1 MTGSRPPADDP
12 LGLVADIGG
21 TNARFAL
28 VDPSGRLHDRLTL
41 ASADYARL
49 EDALDDY
56 AVRVPAA
63 RTVRRA
69 VIALAAPVTGRT
81 GRMTNG
87 RWLVDAGALEADGR
101 FARVD
106 LVNDFAAIA
115 WGLPGLLAGHAEPV
129 GTPVAPVTRIAPVA
143 VLGPGTGLGVAARL
157 PGRPPTVLATEA
169 GHVSFA
175 AETAREHA
183 LAAELA
189 ESHGRVSVERL
200 VSGPGLATLY
210 RHLGGDR
217 RRRPAEIS
225 RAAIAGDDP
234 RAREAAG
241 WFLDLLAR
249 FAGDMALALGAWSG
263 VALTGGVWQAL
274 RPLVDGDRFRRLF
287 AAKGRYRALLETVP
301 IHAITHPD
309 PGLFG
314 AIALLRTDGPGNGTE
329 PITRMQGAGT

>member
-1 MTGSRPPADDP
+1 MTIARMEEVYAP

-28 VDPSGRLHDRLTL
+28 IDSNGALQDRLTL
-41 ASADYARL
+41 ASGDYARL

-56 AVRVPAA
+56 ARQVPAA
-63 RTVRRA
+63 RSVRRA
-69 VIALAAPVTGRT
+69 VIALAAPVTGRV

-87 RWLVDAGALEADGR
+87 RWFVDADALVKSGH
-101 FARVD
+101 FSHVD

-115 WGLPGLLAGHAEPV
+115 WGLPDLIAEHAEPLGPTV
-129 GTPVAPVTRIAPVA
+129 KPLTGEAAMA
-143 VLGPGTGLGVAARL
+143 VLGPGTGLGVAVRL
-157 PGRPPTVLATEA
+157 PGPPANVLATEA

-183 LAAELA
+183 LASKLA
-189 ESHGRVSVERL
+189 EQHGRVSVERL

-210 RHLGGDR
+210 RHLGGAPGI
-217 RRRPAEIS
+217 RPANIS
-225 RAAIAGDDP
+225 KAALDGDDP
-234 RAREAAG
+234 LAREAAD

-274 RPLVDGDRFRRLF
+274 RPLVDGARFRRLF
-287 AAKGRYRALLETVP
+287 AAKGRYRELLETVP

-314 AIALLRTDGPGNGTE
+314 AIALLGGACDKTKE
-329 PITRMQGAGT
+329 HAQGVAR